1 MKILITGAAGFIGYH
16 LTNKLIKT
24 KHKIFG
30 VDNFNNYYSVKLKK
44 DRLKDLT
51 SQKKQFI
58 FYKNDI
64 FNKEFI
70 NKIFK
75 KNKFDIVIN
84 LAAQAGVRYSIKN
97 PESYIR
103 RNIIGYFNILE
114 ACRFNKV
121 KHLIYAS
128 TSSVYGDSTKF
139 PLSEKLNTNKPL
151 QLYAATKLSN
161 ELMAHSYSSLFNFK
175 TTGLRFFTVY
185 GPWGRP
191 DMALFLMT
199 KNIILDKKI
208 KLFNYGNHI
217 RDFTY
222 VDDVIDAILKIT
234 LNKKK
239 TRIKSEVYNI
249 GNGKPVHLKKY
260 IKEIELCLGK
270 KAKIENLPLQMGDIV
285 KTHASIRKIQKNF
298 KFKPKFNVKSGVRN
312 FIHWYKSYFKI

>member
-64 FNKEFI
+64 CNKEFI

>member
-64 FNKEFI
+64 CNKEFI

-128 TSSVYGDSTKF
+128 T
-139 PLSEKLNTNKPL
+139 
-151 QLYAATKLSN
+151 
-161 ELMAHSYSSLFNFK
+161 
-175 TTGLRFFTVY
+175 
-185 GPWGRP
+185 
-191 DMALFLMT
+191 
-199 KNIILDKKI
+199 I
-208 KLFNYGNHI
+208 KLCNWSSKTNFN
-217 RDFTY
+217 
-222 VDDVIDAILKIT
+222 
-234 LNKKK
+234 
-239 TRIKSEVYNI
+239 S
-249 GNGKPVHLKKY
+249 
-260 IKEIELCLGK
+260 C
-270 KAKIENLPLQMGDIV
+270 
-285 KTHASIRKIQKNF
+285 
-298 KFKPKFNVKSGVRN
+298 RN
-312 FIHWYKSYFKI
+312 F

>member
-30 VDNFNNYYSVKLKK
+30 IDNFNNYYSVKLKK
-44 DRLKDLT
+44 DRVKDLIN
-51 SQKKQFI
+51 QKGKFI

-64 FNKEFI
+64 CNKEFV

-97 PESYIR
+97 PESYIK

-161 ELMAHSYSSLFNFK
+161 ELMAHSYSSLFNLR

-199 KNIILDKKI
+199 KNIILGKKI

-234 LNKKK
+234 LSKKK
-239 TRIKSEVYNI
+239 FKSKSEVYNI
-249 GNGKPVHLKKY
+249 GNGKPVHLRKY

-285 KTHASIRKIQKNF
+285 KTHASIKKIQKNF

>member
-30 VDNFNNYYSVKLKK
+30 IDNFNNYYSVKLKK
-44 DRLKDLT
+44 DRVKDLIN
-51 SQKKQFI
+51 QKGKFI

-64 FNKEFI
+64 CNKEFV

-97 PESYIR
+97 PESYIK

-139 PLSEKLNTNKPL
+139 PLSENLNTNKPL

-161 ELMAHSYSSLFNFK
+161 ELMAHSYSSLFNLR

-199 KNIILDKKI
+199 KNIILGKKI

-234 LNKKK
+234 LSKKK
-239 TRIKSEVYNI
+239 FRSKSEVYNI
-249 GNGKPVHLKKY
+249 GNGKPVHLRKY

-285 KTHASIRKIQKNF
+285 KTHASIKKRFKKISNLNQNLM
-298 KFKPKFNVKSGVRN
+298 
-312 FIHWYKSYFKI
+312 

>member
-30 VDNFNNYYSVKLKK
+30 IDNFNNYYSVKLKK
-44 DRLKDLT
+44 DRVKDLIN
-51 SQKKQFI
+51 QKGKFI

-64 FNKEFI
+64 CNKEFV

-97 PESYIR
+97 PESYIK

-161 ELMAHSYSSLFNFK
+161 ELMAHSYSSLFNLR

-199 KNIILDKKI
+199 KNIILGKKI

-234 LNKKK
+234 LSKKK
-239 TRIKSEVYNI
+239 FRSKSEVYNI
-249 GNGKPVHLKKY
+249 GNGKPVHLRKY

-285 KTHASIRKIQKNF
+285 KTHASIKKIQKNF

>member
-30 VDNFNNYYSVKLKK
+30 IDNLNNYYSVKLKK
-44 DRLKDLT
+44 DRVKDLT
-51 SQKKQFI
+51 NQKRQFI

-64 FNKEFI
+64 CNKEFV

-84 LAAQAGVRYSIKN
+84 LAAQAGVRYSINN
-97 PESYIR
+97 PESYIK

-161 ELMAHSYSSLFNFK
+161 ELMAHSYSSLFNFR

-199 KNIILDKKI
+199 KNIILGKKI

-222 VDDVIDAILKIT
+222 VDDVIDAILKIA

-239 TRIKSEVYNI
+239 IRSKSEVYNI
-249 GNGKPVHLKKY
+249 GNGKPVHLRKY

-285 KTHASIRKIQKNF
+285 KTHASIKKIQKNF
-298 KFKPKFNVKSGVRN
+298 KFKPKFNVKSGVKN

>member
-1 MKILITGAAGFIGYH
+1 
-16 LTNKLIKT
+16 
-24 KHKIFG
+24 
-30 VDNFNNYYSVKLKK
+30 
-44 DRLKDLT
+44 
-51 SQKKQFI
+51 
-58 FYKNDI
+58 
-64 FNKEFI
+64 
-70 NKIFK
+70 
-75 KNKFDIVIN
+75 
-84 LAAQAGVRYSIKN
+84 
-97 PESYIR
+97 
-103 RNIIGYFNILE
+103 
-114 ACRFNKV
+114 
-121 KHLIYAS
+121 
-128 TSSVYGDSTKF
+128 
-139 PLSEKLNTNKPL
+139 
-151 QLYAATKLSN
+151 
-161 ELMAHSYSSLFNFK
+161 MAHSYSSLFNFK

>member
-30 VDNFNNYYSVKLKK
+30 IDNFNNYYSVKLKK
-44 DRLKDLT
+44 DRVKDLIN
-51 SQKKQFI
+51 QKENLFFI
-58 FYKNDI
+58 NDI
-64 FNKEFI
+64 CNKKFV

-97 PESYIR
+97 PESYIK

-139 PLSEKLNTNKPL
+139 PLSENLNTNKPL

-161 ELMAHSYSSLFNFK
+161 ELMAHSYSSLFNLR

-199 KNIILDKKI
+199 KNIILGKKI

-234 LNKKK
+234 LSKKK
-239 TRIKSEVYNI
+239 FRSKSEVYNI
-249 GNGKPVHLKKY
+249 GTGKPVHLRKY

-285 KTHASIRKIQKNF
+285 KTM
-298 KFKPKFNVKSGVRN
+298 PL
-312 FIHWYKSYFKI
+312 

>member
-30 VDNFNNYYSVKLKK
+30 VDNLNNYYSVKLKK

-64 FNKEFI
+64 CNKEFI